1 MALEIVWS
9 PRALDNFHGV
19 IAYLEENWYESI
31 IRDFVKRTESV
42 LHMIADHPN
51 MFRQIS
57 ENSPIREA
65 VITKHN
71 LLIYNTTKSKVIV
84 LAVFDT
90 RQHPK
95 KKRIS

>member
-19 IAYLEENWYESI
+19 VSHLEENWFESVI
-31 IRDFVKRTESV
+31 KDFVKRTEHV

-57 ENSPIREA
+57 EDSLIREA

-71 LLIYNTTKSKVIV
+71 LLIYKVTESKVIV
-84 LAVFDT
+84 LAVYDT

-95 KKRIS
+95 KKQIF

>member
-19 IAYLEENWYESI
+19 IEYLEENWYESVI
-31 IRDFVKRTESV
+31 KDFVRRAENV

-57 ENSPIREA
+57 ENSLIREA
-65 VITKHN
+65 VVTKHN
-71 LLIYNTTKSKVIV
+71 LLIYKATATKVIV

-95 KKRIS
+95 KKRIF

>member
-1 MALEIVWS
+1 MALEIVWT

-19 IAYLEENWYESI
+19 IAYLEENWHEAV
-31 IRDFVKRTESV
+31 IRDFVKRTEHV
-42 LHMIADHPN
+42 LHMIADHPG

-57 ENSPIREA
+57 ENSPMREA

-71 LLIYNTTKSKVIV
+71 LLIYKVTDSKVFV

-95 KKRIS
+95 KKRIF

>member
-19 IAYLEENWYESI
+19 VAYLEENWFESVI
-31 IRDFVKRTESV
+31 KDFVKRTEHV

-57 ENSPIREA
+57 EDSLIREA

-71 LLIYNTTKSKVIV
+71 LLIYKVTESKVIV
-84 LAVFDT
+84 LAVYDT

-95 KKRIS
+95 KKQIF